1 MAAIIAHRVSPSKPR
16 FHSGNSQKSLGHS
29 LFPTLGAIQWNTERM
44 ENIKRFLHKLINLLF
59 RRIGFFCHGAM
70 DA

>member
-1 MAAIIAHRVSPSKPR
+1 
-16 FHSGNSQKSLGHS
+16 
-29 LFPTLGAIQWNTERM
+29 M